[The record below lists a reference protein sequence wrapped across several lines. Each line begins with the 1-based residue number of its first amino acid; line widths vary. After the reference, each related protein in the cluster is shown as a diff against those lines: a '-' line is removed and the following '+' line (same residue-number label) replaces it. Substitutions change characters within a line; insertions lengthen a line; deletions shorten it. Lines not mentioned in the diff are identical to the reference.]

1 VAVPSARGQVPF
13 EMTWAGLDVGVDR
26 KAPLGDIYPQQ
37 VIDDIVAGLSVGDRW
52 GVADGQLATA
62 SKIVNSQIMSRVI
75 REMTDGDLSVQDAAD
90 KIVAEHMALD
100 L

>member
-1 VAVPSARGQVPF
+1 
-13 EMTWAGLDVGVDR
+13 M
-26 KAPLGDIYPQQ
+26 
-37 VIDDIVAGLSVGDRW
+37 GDRW

-62 SKIVNSQIMSRVI
+62 AKIVNSQIMSQVI
-75 REMTDGDLSVQDAAD
+75 RQMTDGELSVQEAAD